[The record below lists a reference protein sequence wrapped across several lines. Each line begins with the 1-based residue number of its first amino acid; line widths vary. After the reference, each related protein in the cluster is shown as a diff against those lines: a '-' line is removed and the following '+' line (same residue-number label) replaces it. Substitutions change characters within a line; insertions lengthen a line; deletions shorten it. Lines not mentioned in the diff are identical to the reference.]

1 MRQRG
6 KPNVA
11 FETNCPT
18 GFFSSDG
25 GAIPTSP
32 EPTEFPPPGRL
43 MSISVRAGE
52 VFANQEKAIHW
63 LCSANASL
71 KGKTPLEAA
80 QTGERYREAE
90 DVLVRIE
97 HGVLG

>member
-1 MRQRG
+1 M
-6 KPNVA
+6 A
-11 FETNCPT
+11 
-18 GFFSSDG
+18 
-25 GAIPTSP
+25 TSHGNA
-32 EPTEFPPPGRL
+32 EVTEFLPPARL

-63 LCSANASL
+63 LRSPNPSL
-71 KGKTPLEAA
+71 EGKTPLEAA
-80 QTGERYREAE
+80 QTDQGYREVE

>member
-1 MRQRG
+1 M
-6 KPNVA
+6 A
-11 FETNCPT
+11 T
-18 GFFSSDG
+18 
-25 GAIPTSP
+25 IPTNS
-32 EPTEFPPPGRL
+32 ELTEFPPPARL

-63 LCSANASL
+63 LRSANASL
-71 KGKTPLEAA
+71 EGKTPLEAA
-80 QTGERYREAE
+80 QTDEGYREVE